1 MLFFNA
7 LRHVPLFL
15 ILKTWLENVFKI
27 PSSPRK
33 SAFSTKAFLKI
44 VTKEKRE
51 NGLAKKKQGTANKN
65 HGNTNNF
72 KFPWLGFFCFV
83 WFSVFLIWRS
93 VIFVWQV

>member
-51 NGLAKKKQGTANKN
+51 NGLAKKNKEQQ
-65 HGNTNNF
+65 TKITETQTILNF
-72 KFPWLGFFCFV
+72 PGKAFFVLFGFPCFLFGV
-83 WFSVFLIWRS
+83 P
-93 VIFVWQV
+93 